1 MFDALYP
8 EAADAAIKADA
19 ARAPAPRSD
28 PPWFKG
34 FWGAVGS
41 AVPRAGAEMG
51 RAMTSLMTPEAV
63 GAAGAPTLFSAGP
76 TDRPRLEAE
85 LKQQDAAIRD
95 AIREFTP
102 DAETTGVASMVLHD
116 VTRFVGKAAAYSALG
131 GAPGAVAGMTL
142 DEGINEAQRRMDAGV
157 DAATAAKLGAVKGVA
172 SGLAVVLPVAG
183 KTIGQT
189 LGLAVAGGP
198 GAFIAEQATA
208 REILQSADYSKEAAE
223 IDPFDPLGL
232 GVSFLGSA
240 AFGAGALVA
249 RGTRGRAADAAPGQK
264 AEPLPAAQ
272 RTATPEQVDAAHVS
286 ILQTQREAAGIHR
299 PADLEAAAGHARA
312 LDTAAEQLAAG
323 LRVNVADVAPVDAA
337 RLVEALTPA
346 ARAISG
352 LDEATAATAVEAL
365 QRAGMGNLQMVDSI
379 DQLPVTGRARLQDGE
394 PVRGMYDPE
403 TDTTFL
409 VRQNIASVDEAFFVG
424 LHESFH
430 RGLRKTVGADI
441 EPVLTLIHDG
451 NERVRTMAA
460 RYMQEQKIGQM
471 EAVEEVLAD
480 MAAQAELGNLQG
492 WDQLLAV
499 LKDAVTKM
507 ARAAGITVE
516 ITDDMVTDLVAGVR
530 RAGMQAPRAEARE
543 AGAAQAAEP
552 TRPAAEGA
560 ADPTGDYLATQTD
573 RIAQTSP
580 DMLVMLEGMDAPRP
594 MSEVLAEIRAQADQE
609 IADAPLLKVAAEC
622 ALTA

>member
-19 ARAPAPRSD
+19 ARPPAPRAN

-63 GAAGAPTLFSAGP
+63 GAAGAPTMFSAGP
-76 TDRPRLEAE
+76 TDRPRLELE

-95 AIREFTP
+95 AIKEFTP
-102 DAETTGVASMVLHD
+102 DAETTGVASMILHD

-157 DAATAAKLGAVKGVA
+157 DPATAAKLGAVKGVA
-172 SGLAVVLPVAG
+172 SGLAVALPVAG

-189 LGLAVAGGP
+189 LGLAAAGGP

-208 REILQSADYSKEAAE
+208 REILQAADYTKEAAE

-232 GVSFLGSA
+232 GVSFLGAA

-249 RGTRGRAADAAPGQK
+249 RGMRGRAAEAGPK
-264 AEPLPAAQ
+264 AEPAAIVDQ
-272 RTATPEQVDAAHVS
+272 AVTPEQVDAAHVS
-286 ILQTQREAAGIHR
+286 LLQTQREAAAIHR

-323 LRVNVADVAPVDAA
+323 LRVNVADVAPVDAG

-346 ARAISG
+346 ARAIAG

-379 DQLPVTGRARLQDGE
+379 DQLPATGRARLQDGE

-409 VRQNIASVDEAFFVG
+409 VRQNIADLDEAFFVG

-441 EPVLTLIHDG
+441 EPVLQLIHDG
-451 NERVRTMAA
+451 NERVRTLAA
-460 RYMQEQKIGQM
+460 RYMEDQKIGQL

-543 AGAAQAAEP
+543 TGTAQAAEP
-552 TRPAAEGA
+552 ARPAAEGA
-560 ADPTGDYLATQTD
+560 ADPTADYLATQTD
-573 RIAQTSP
+573 RIAQTNP